1 MAPIPPMVLLVLAVS
16 LVTVARP
23 MGIVE
28 EQLIIVLLETVS
40 HNLVCARSFQGR
52 TKYHVLLSRLP
63 KLVPGAKIG
72 IRDYLYGV
80 I

>member
-1 MAPIPPMVLLVLAVS
+1 MAYVAPIPPMVLLVLAVN

-28 EQLIIVLLETVS
+28 KQLIIVLLETVS
-40 HNLVCARSFQGR
+40 HNLVCARSFQGS

-63 KLVPGAKIG
+63 KLVPGAK
-72 IRDYLYGV
+72 
-80 I
+80 

>member
-1 MAPIPPMVLLVLAVS
+1 MVLLVLAVS

-40 HNLVCARSFQGR
+40 HNLVCARSFQVSNM
-52 TKYHVLLSRLP
+52 YC
-63 KLVPGAKIG
+63 
-72 IRDYLYGV
+72 
-80 I
+80 